1 MNIEEINKQITELT
15 NQVDYNINTQPK
27 TVPEGLFAEEEPEF
41 DQGGKKL
48 GSMLKSITPGR
59 ADLPLAFAAAG
70 VASSISLG
78 AAVNKFLPTQLKNV
92 GLESGI
98 TAATIGQLIAGWSIY
113 KLSAPLLGKTGATK
127 TIVTALVAF
136 GGGVTIAAL
145 TQIMQKYG
153 LYYGT
158 GGLIGGVKNGNN
170 DSQKEPSSTTNNPVR
185 LTRTVGYSAAEALG
199 Q

>member
-1 MNIEEINKQITELT
+1 MNIEEINNQITELT
-15 NQVDYNINTQPK
+15 NQVDDNINTQPK

-41 DQGGKKL
+41 DQGGKKF
-48 GSMLKSITPGR
+48 LKSITPGR

-92 GLESGI
+92 ALESGI
-98 TAATIGQLIAGWSIY
+98 TAATIGQLIAGWSLY
-113 KLSAPLLGKTGATK
+113 KLSAPLLGKTGAGK
-127 TIVTALVAF
+127 TIVTALAAF

-145 TQIMQKYG
+145 TQIVQKYG

-158 GGLIGGVKNGNN
+158 GGLIGGNASK
-170 DSQKEPSSTTNNPVR
+170 KEPSSQEENPVR